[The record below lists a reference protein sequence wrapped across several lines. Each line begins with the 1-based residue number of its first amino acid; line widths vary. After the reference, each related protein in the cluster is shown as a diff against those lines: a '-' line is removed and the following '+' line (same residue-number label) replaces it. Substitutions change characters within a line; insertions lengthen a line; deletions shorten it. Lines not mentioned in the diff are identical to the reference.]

1 VDYSYLKIE
10 IMKTILFL
18 LLILLSITAFGQTP
32 VKITQP
38 IRYTKSATFEVS
50 PTVPTPSNDY
60 DAVNLKQLEK
70 YLPVAD
76 TVDLAD
82 FIVGTEGRV
91 AKFAGDSAVVDSEI
105 YTDGVN
111 VGIGTPATTKLLTV
125 GAKAPELPVTVTGTG
140 NPSPNGN
147 YDYKGQMNGA
157 NYYQRGTDGWYIF
170 FASGAWWIWTDLDW
184 HLGSGYYLSGTVPRP
199 REYYEWNTNPPNYTG
214 TVATSYIE
222 QNIPQFNVDSVGN
235 IEVGGTV
242 SISGAVAGRTVLQ
255 AVDSSATHTLTL
267 PDTTG
272 TLALVSDVTAAGAGT
287 VKGTGSAGYIPKW
300 NNGTTLGISNLYIS
314 SDNVGIGTPAPS
326 KLLSVGGTSFA
337 SPIVITGTGNPS
349 PNGTYSITGQY
360 NGANLYRRGAD
371 NFWIFYEGT
380 AWWIYDRLGWASNGN
395 GWLMSGT
402 RPVPTASGGY
412 DAAGSYTGVATLGFA
427 EVATGRQFT
436 ADETGNIEV
445 GGVIEVSGV
454 TSGVATIRAPDVAN
468 TPVITLPDKTGTLA
482 LLSDIENN
490 PALNNEPF
498 ERVGTTDITGSNAG
512 GAQIIS
518 DLTINCTPKGHHIL
532 VFFSAPFTVMAN
544 DQNVTVTLLIGGYPV
559 RTSKL
564 NIFSNTQNMSFQ
576 HLQSVTPNT
585 EISVEIAWFC
595 SGNQVF
601 QNGAS
606 MSERILTVIDLP

>member
-1 VDYSYLKIE
+1 MDYSYLNIE

-18 LLILLSITAFGQTP
+18 TLILLSITGFGQTP

-50 PTVPTPSNDY
+50 PTVPMPSNDY
-60 DAVNLKQLEK
+60 DAVNLKLLEK

-91 AKFAGDSAVVDSEI
+91 AKFAGDSAVVNSEI
-105 YTDGVN
+105 YTNGVN
-111 VGIGTPATTKLLTV
+111 VGIGIPATSKRFTV
-125 GAKAPELPVTVTGTG
+125 GAKAPELPVTITGTG

-147 YDYKGQMNGA
+147 YEYKGQMNGA

-170 FASGAWWIWTDLDW
+170 FASGAWWLWTDLDW
-184 HLGSGYYLSGTVPRP
+184 HSGSGYYISGTVPRP
-199 REYYEWNTNPPNYTG
+199 REYYEWNNNPGYTG
-214 TVATSYIE
+214 TVASSYIE
-222 QNIPQFNVDSVGN
+222 QNIPQFNVDSIGN
-235 IEVGGTV
+235 VEVGGTLT
-242 SISGAVAGRTVLQ
+242 ISGAVQGRTVLQ
-255 AVDSSATHTLTL
+255 AVNSSLTHTVTL

-272 TLALVSDVTAAGAGT
+272 TLALLSDIEGLHAVRGD
-287 VKGTGSAGYIPKW
+287 GSAGYIPKW
-300 NNGTTLGISNLYIS
+300 TNGTTLGNSNLYLS
-314 SDNVGIGTPAPS
+314 GENVGIGTPTPT

-337 SPIVITGTGNPS
+337 SPIVITGNGNPS

-371 NFWIFYEGT
+371 NFWIFQEGT
-380 AWWIYDRLGWASNGN
+380 AWWIYDRPGWAPDGN
-395 GWLMSGT
+395 GWLMSGS
-402 RPVPTASGGY
+402 RPIPTASGGY
-412 DAAGSYTGVATLGFA
+412 DAAGSYTGVSTLGFA
-427 EVATGRQFT
+427 ETSTGRQFT

-454 TSGVATIRAPDVAN
+454 TSGVATIRAADVAN
-468 TPVITLPDKTGTLA
+468 TPVITLPDKSGTLA
-482 LLSDIENN
+482 LLSDIEND
-490 PALNNEPF
+490 PALNNDPV
-498 ERVGTTDITGSNAG
+498 ERVGTTDITGSNVG

-518 DLTINCTPKGHHIL
+518 DLTITCTPKGHHIL
-532 VFFSAPFTVMAN
+532 VFFSAPFTVTAN
-544 DQNVTVTLLIGGYPV
+544 DQNVTVTLLIGGDPV

-576 HLQSVTPNT
+576 HLQSVIPNE